1 MYGFNGGGGSGER
14 ARSASDKEKT
24 KLRERQRRSIT
35 TKIFNGLRKHGN
47 YKLPPRA
54 DINDVLRALA
64 KEAGWVV
71 EPDGTTYR
79 SNNNKE
85 RSRPLDMGGPP
96 PQLCP
101 NCIAF
106 GSCGRGITAWSSIA
120 GDCSTTAS
128 PRHVSLPQPSSSSGE
143 RYFFSPGWAPASPS
157 CWNVTHDR
165 DPTIATAGA
174 DVAAEPFLTG
184 AHMGLVGYGG
194 SGGPH
199 VVLPHQPLSFFQEAR
214 SSNHNTPIASP
225 QRLYG

>member
-1 MYGFNGGGGSGER
+1 MYGFNGGGVSGEK

-54 DINDVLRALA
+54 DINDVLKALA

-85 RSRPLDMGGPP
+85 RSRPLDLGGPP
-96 PQLCP
+96 LQQCP

-106 GSCGRGITAWSSIA
+106 GSSIG

-128 PRHVSLPQPSSSSGE
+128 PRHASLPLLSSSSGE

-157 CWNVTHDR
+157 SWNVNHGR
-165 DPTIATAGA
+165 DPTVAIAGP

-194 SGGPH
+194 FGGPH
-199 VVLPHQPLSFFQEAR
+199 VVLPHQPLPFFQEAR
-214 SSNHNTPIASP
+214 ASNHNTPIASP